1 MSNRKILDKS
11 SENADG
17 IWIEGDPDDISNMY
31 EALKAKILGDET
43 LCEKTRE
50 LMEMMIGTFHS
61 LLNIETVK
69 AYKEGWAD
77 CLKSISKTNGNKKEE
92 HD

>member
-1 MSNRKILDKS
+1 MTNQEKLDKS
-11 SENADG
+11 CDNADG

-31 EALKAKILGDET
+31 EILKAKISGDET

-50 LMEMMIGTFHS
+50 LIEMLIKTFHS
-61 LLNIETVK
+61 LINIKTVK

-77 CLKSISKTNGNKKEE
+77 CLKSMTGSNERSGNE
-92 HD
+92 

>member
-1 MSNRKILDKS
+1 MTNQEKLDKS
-11 SENADG
+11 CENADG

-31 EALKAKILGDET
+31 EVLKAKISGDET

-50 LMEMMIGTFHS
+50 LMELMIETFHS

-77 CLKSISKTNGNKKEE
+77 CLKSLSKTNGNKKEE